1 MMMTRSIGTLA
12 ALILGVASVANAAT
26 IVQFSGNTNGDLAT
40 GTASI
45 TLDGSGTFI
54 SGTLTNTAPFDARV
68 TGFGFDIGAGNLNGY
83 TSGSLTAPAGTNFT
97 FSDGDLGNVPQF
109 NSADLDFGYIT
120 GPNFAGGDP
129 NDGLDNFAML
139 SFIVNGSFSG
149 LTEEEIASSLFVRF
163 QRVGENGQ
171 LSDVSTPDSG
181 LPLTP
186 VPEPASMM
194 LLGSGLAI
202 LARRRYKA
210 QQAAGRL

>member
-1 MMMTRSIGTLA
+1 MMMTRCIATLA
-12 ALILGVASVANAAT
+12 ALILGTASVANAAT
-26 IVQFSGNTNGDLAT
+26 IVQFSGATNGDLAT
-40 GTASI
+40 GTGSI

-54 SGTLTNTAPFDARV
+54 SGTLTNTSPFDARL

-83 TSGSLTAPAGTNFT
+83 TGSITAPAGTGFS

-109 NSADLDFGYIT
+109 DTTDLDFGYIT

-129 NDGLDNFAML
+129 NSGLDNFATL

-163 QRVGENGQ
+163 QRVGENGT

-210 QQAAGRL
+210 QRAAEGL

>member
-1 MMMTRSIGTLA
+1 MMMTRSIATLA
-12 ALILGVASVANAAT
+12 ALILGAASVANAAT
-26 IVQFSGNTNGDLAT
+26 IVQFSGATNGDLAT
-40 GTASI
+40 GTGSI

-54 SGTLTNTAPFDARV
+54 SGTLTNTSPFDAQL

-83 TSGSLTAPAGTNFT
+83 TGSISAPLGTSFS

-109 NSADLDFGYIT
+109 NTTDLDFGYIT
-120 GPNFAGGDP
+120 GANFAGGDP
-129 NDGLDNFAML
+129 NSGLDNFATL

-163 QRVGENGQ
+163 QRVGESGT

-210 QQAAGRL
+210 HRATEGL

>member
-1 MMMTRSIGTLA
+1 MMMTRSIATLA
-12 ALILGVASVANAAT
+12 ALILGAASVANAAT
-26 IVQFSGNTNGDLAT
+26 IVQFSGATNGDLAT

-54 SGTLTNTAPFDARV
+54 SGELTNTAPFDAQI

-83 TSGSLTAPAGTNFT
+83 TGSISAPVGTSFS
-97 FSDGDLGNVPQF
+97 FSDGDLGNLPQF
-109 NSADLDFGYIT
+109 NTTDLDFGYIT
-120 GPNFAGGDP
+120 GANFAGGDP
-129 NDGLDNFAML
+129 NSGLDNFETL

-163 QRVGENGQ
+163 QRVGESGT

-210 QQAAGRL
+210 HRAAEGL